1 MVVSLRRVTM
11 IARPVDRVEPR
22 KSHARG
28 GVPTT
33 SSSHV
38 RKRASVQ
45 TRAADG
51 ASTLT
56 YVADSVIGS
65 GLVLAL
71 ARSGTKYKSR
81 VEEGWLAINE
91 SSEAEFAE
99 EDDSNL
105 RWTVASLVGCVPL
118 VAWLAWILPVISV
131 GDWDTEQREGT
142 IPQTEAFKFA
152 AVYFLAYA
160 THGFNMSDGFTWFV
174 TLLCAAHLQL
184 EKTNAMLV
192 PSEAGP
198 LNLAIKRSSMEKDTT
213 RRNFLS
219 SPAKTSVEKPNGD
232 ARDETSVQSALQLG
246 RALGQARVAAR
257 QLGESIAEGKLQAE
271 IEQDALRTEEAL
283 KQEAELLSGNL
294 EEWDARFRLRR
305 MKRSDLLE
313 LARARGLKKYSKLNK
328 VELREML
335 ETTLFEE

>member
-1 MVVSLRRVTM
+1 MVVSLRRMTM
-11 IARPVDRVEPR
+11 IARPVDRAEPR

-99 EDDSNL
+99 EDL
-105 RWTVASLVGCVPL
+105 SL
-118 VAWLAWILPVISV
+118 IHI
-131 GDWDTEQREGT
+131 
-142 IPQTEAFKFA
+142 
-152 AVYFLAYA
+152 
-160 THGFNMSDGFTWFV
+160 
-174 TLLCAAHLQL
+174 
-184 EKTNAMLV
+184 
-192 PSEAGP
+192 
-198 LNLAIKRSSMEKDTT
+198 
-213 RRNFLS
+213 
-219 SPAKTSVEKPNGD
+219 
-232 ARDETSVQSALQLG
+232 
-246 RALGQARVAAR
+246 
-257 QLGESIAEGKLQAE
+257 
-271 IEQDALRTEEAL
+271 
-283 KQEAELLSGNL
+283 
-294 EEWDARFRLRR
+294 
-305 MKRSDLLE
+305 
-313 LARARGLKKYSKLNK
+313 
-328 VELREML
+328 
-335 ETTLFEE
+335 